1 MGRIDGLTIL
11 NAMPFG
17 KAANKKGE
25 GIMKKFL
32 ICLMMV
38 SVVALSLSADVY
50 VKMKTHTDA
59 MSIAGQNTPAKD
71 AINEEWIGNDK
82 FAIVSED
89 QSSYILDLKT
99 NTGYIVNHKNK
110 SYVETPLP
118 LDLAKLLPPEA
129 AAFAGMMKMTATVNP
144 TNETKKI
151 GQWNCTGYDETI
163 SLAMGMTMKMKI
175 WASTDVGF
183 DWAAF
188 NSKMFMNF
196 IKGQMMIDDAS
207 VKEMMKV
214 KGFQISSET
223 SGEFMGAKMRTTYD
237 VVEISKKDAPANLYA
252 VPAGYAKKATLDMSE
267 VRR

>member
-1 MGRIDGLTIL
+1 
-11 NAMPFG
+11 
-17 KAANKKGE
+17 
-25 GIMKKFL
+25 MKKFL
-32 ICLMMV
+32 ICLMML

-50 VKMKTHTDA
+50 IKMKTHTDA
-59 MSIAGQNTPAKD
+59 MSVMGQNTPAKD
-71 AINEEWIGNDK
+71 GFNEQWIGTDK
-82 FAIVSED
+82 FAMVSDE
-89 QSSYILDLKT
+89 QAYILDLKA
-99 NTGYIVNHKNK
+99 NIGYIVNHKSK

-129 AAFAGMMKMTATVNP
+129 ASFAGMMKMSVTVNA

-163 SLAMGMTMKMKI
+163 TVMGMAMKMKI

-196 IKGQMMIDDAS
+196 VKGQMMIDDAS

-214 KGFQISSET
+214 KGIAISSET
-223 SGEFMGAKMRTTYD
+223 SGEVMGAKIRSTND

-267 VRR
+267 IRK